1 MPRLTRFRGVDIR
14 VAVPQ
19 DLQEIIRIERASFEH
34 EAYSKALLDAFL
46 QEDAFLTLVAEDDAI
61 IAYATMYHE
70 KKEGGVRVVSIA
82 VLPEER
88 NQGIAK
94 QLMRWIERAA
104 LERGA
109 RRMSLEVGATNVAA
123 INLYLKDGFV
133 IKGTIP
139 DYYGKGKDAL
149 YMEKPLRGAAKP
161 NGDRTSDTA
170 SLEDLKRT

>member
-1 MPRLTRFRGVDIR
+1 VDIR

-94 QLMRWIERAA
+94 RLMRWISGLRWKGG
-104 LERGA
+104 RG
-109 RRMSLEVGATNVAA
+109 G
-123 INLYLKDGFV
+123 
-133 IKGTIP
+133 
-139 DYYGKGKDAL
+139 
-149 YMEKPLRGAAKP
+149 
-161 NGDRTSDTA
+161 
-170 SLEDLKRT
+170 